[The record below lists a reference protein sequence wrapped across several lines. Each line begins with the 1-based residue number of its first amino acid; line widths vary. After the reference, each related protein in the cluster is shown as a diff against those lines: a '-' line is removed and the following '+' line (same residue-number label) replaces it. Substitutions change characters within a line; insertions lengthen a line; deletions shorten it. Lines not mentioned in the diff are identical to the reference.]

1 MSMIRIL
8 LGRNAG
14 TDERPWTSHL
24 PGKRSL
30 RKCQELI
37 PQEHE
42 GGIAEKADLLAGWKR
57 FLKET

>member
-30 RKCQELI
+30 ENAKSSF
-37 PQEHE
+37 PGSMKE
-42 GGIAEKADLLAGWKR
+42 G
-57 FLKET
+57 